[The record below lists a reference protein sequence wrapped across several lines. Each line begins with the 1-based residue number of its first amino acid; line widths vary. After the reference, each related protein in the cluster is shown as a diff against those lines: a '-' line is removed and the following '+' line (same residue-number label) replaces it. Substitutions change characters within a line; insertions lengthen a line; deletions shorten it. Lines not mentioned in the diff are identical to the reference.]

1 MVDVPV
7 DVQPLSTHEELTIGG
22 AQPPGPGAPN
32 AVAGGPGGASGG
44 GNEPAVLTALR
55 RRVDAALDSALDE
68 LLPRLEELHPSMG
81 PLTDELRAFTASG
94 KRIRPA
100 LLLLGFQAAGGRALS
115 AVEGPALALELLHTC
130 ALLHD
135 DVIDQ
140 APSRR
145 GRPSAHQAFADR
157 HRCAA
162 WRGDAD
168 AYGRAVAILLGD
180 LAFVQA
186 DELFLDAAVPE
197 RTLLAGFRLF
207 TQLRE
212 EVMAGQALDLHA
224 ATAGIDDRAIALQV
238 ATLKS
243 GRYSVARPL
252 ELGAVLAGAGP
263 ELVAGLHAFGD
274 PVGQAFQLADD
285 LLGVFG
291 DPDTTGKSTSSDL
304 AEGKRTVLIAEALAR
319 LAPREAAELDA
330 QLGHGPLDANA
341 AARSRE
347 LLERSGAREAT
358 LTLIRERIH
367 AARDAVAA
375 LPVDPTARADLA
387 AMAEYLGDRTS

>member
-1 MVDVPV
+1 MPAGR
-7 DVQPLSTHEELTIGG
+7 QRHPQATCEEPPIVG
-22 AQPPGPGAPN
+22 AQPPGSGDGAP
-32 AVAGGPGGASGG
+32 ATGDPDPRAGTGG
-44 GNEPAVLTALR
+44 EPLVLTELRGRIDLALE
-55 RRVDAALDSALDE
+55 AALDD
-68 LLPRLEELHPSMG
+68 LLPRLDGLHPSMAS
-81 PLTDELRAFTASG
+81 LTRELRAFTASG

-100 LLLLGFQAAGGRALS
+100 LLLLGFQAAGGRALT

-130 ALLHD
+130 ALMHD

-145 GRPSAHQAFADR
+145 GRASVHHAFADT
-157 HRCAA
+157 HRAQA
-162 WRGDAD
+162 WRGDPE

-186 DELFLDAAVPE
+186 DELFLTAAVPE
-197 RTLLAGFRLF
+197 RTLLAGFRRF

-224 ATAGIDDRAIALQV
+224 ATAGLTDRQLALQV

-263 ELVAGLHAFGD
+263 ELVGGLHAFGD
-274 PVGQAFQLADD
+274 PLGQAFQLADD

-291 DPDTTGKSTSSDL
+291 DPRSTGKSTSSDL
-304 AEGKRTVLIAEALAR
+304 AEGKRTLLIAEAMAR
-319 LAPREAAELDA
+319 LGPEETAELDA
-330 QLGHGPLDANA
+330 SLGRGPLDAA
-341 AARSRE
+341 TAARSRE
-347 LLERSGAREAT
+347 LLEASGARQAT
-358 LTLIRERIH
+358 VTAIEERI
-367 AARDAVAA
+367 DASRRALA
-375 LPVDPTARADLA
+375 ELPVDPTARAALA
-387 AMAEYLGDRTS
+387 AMADYLGARSS

>member
-1 MVDVPV
+1 M
-7 DVQPLSTHEELTIGG
+7 LTELRHRIDG
-22 AQPPGPGAPN
+22 
-32 AVAGGPGGASGG
+32 
-44 GNEPAVLTALR
+44 
-55 RRVDAALDSALDE
+55 ALDRALDE
-68 LLPRLEELHPSMG
+68 LLPRLDELHPSMAA
-81 PLTDELRAFTASG
+81 LTAELRAFTAGG

-130 ALLHD
+130 ALVHD

-140 APSRR
+140 APTRR
-145 GRPSAHQAFADR
+145 GRASVHHAFADT
-157 HRCAA
+157 HRACG

-186 DELFLDAAVPE
+186 DELFLSAAVPE
-197 RTLLAGFRLF
+197 RTLLAGLRRF

-224 ATAGIDDRAIALQV
+224 ATAGVTDRELSLQV

-252 ELGAVLAGAGP
+252 EIGAVLAGASP
-263 ELVAGLHAFGD
+263 ELTAQLHAVGD
-274 PVGQAFQLADD
+274 PLGQAFQLADD

-291 DPDTTGKSTSSDL
+291 DPATTGKSTSLDL
-304 AEGKRTVLIAEALAR
+304 AEGKRTLLIAEAMAR
-319 LAPREAAELDA
+319 LTPEEAAELDA
-330 QLGHGPLDANA
+330 TLGHGPLDAVT

-347 LLERSGAREAT
+347 LLHRSGARQVTEET
-358 LTLIRERIH
+358 I
-367 AARDAVAA
+367 AARIATARRA
-375 LPVDPTARADLA
+375 LVELDVDPTARQALA
-387 AMAEYLGDRTS
+387 AMADYLGARSS